1 VSITFDV
8 YEFDSW
14 DADSVRWGDDY
25 FTLTMTAGTNSD
37 SFSFFMQ
44 ASRTNDA
51 ASGTSVGGTIT
62 WSMTDGPRD
71 RYGFAGHYDQF
82 HYVEVTIPSS
92 FFSDSFDL
100 RLLFTFDMTA
110 GISNESGGI
119 DNLVIRACM
128 P

>member
-1 VSITFDV
+1 
-8 YEFDSW
+8 
-14 DADSVRWGDDY
+14 
-25 FTLTMTAGTNSD
+25 MTAGKNSD
-37 SFSFFMQ
+37 SFSFPMEESF
-44 ASRTNDA
+44 ANDA
-51 ASGTSVGGTIT
+51 ASGTSVGGTIN
-62 WSMTDGPRD
+62 WSMTDGPRAK
-71 RYGFAGHYDQF
+71 YGFGTSWDQF

-119 DNLVIRACM
+119 DNLVIRACL